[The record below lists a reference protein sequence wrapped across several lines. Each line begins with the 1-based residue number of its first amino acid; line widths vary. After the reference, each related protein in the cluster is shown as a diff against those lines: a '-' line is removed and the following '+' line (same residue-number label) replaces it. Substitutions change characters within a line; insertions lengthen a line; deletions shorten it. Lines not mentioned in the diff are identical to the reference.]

1 MKRCVIIG
9 AVEVDYPME
18 NMIQDNDF
26 VICAG
31 KGWQNAIQHG
41 IKPDMIVGDFDSSPM
56 PENIDANIEVLPV
69 VKDDTDTYHIARYVV
84 EQGYTDVLMCGLLGG
99 KRMEHT
105 IANLQ
110 TLVYLA
116 KNRVN
121 ATMIDKYS
129 QVIAIVDGKITLP
142 DMPGK
147 FFSLFTMGEKSQ
159 GVCIRGAFY
168 NLEDAILTN
177 DYPIGISNEFVGTPV
192 EIEVKDGSL
201 LLIISNK
208 D

>member
-9 AVEVDYPME
+9 AVEVDYPIE
-18 NMIQDNDF
+18 NMIQDTDF
-26 VICAG
+26 VICAD
-31 KGWQNAIQHG
+31 KGWQNAVQHG

-56 PENIDANIEVLPV
+56 PENIDASIEVLPV

-168 NLEDAILTN
+168 NLEDATLTN